1 MKPKLLAV
9 FNFISVLIAIAT
21 SYFTQ
26 AFKLNGNTIGSLS
39 KQPEYA
45 NLFTPAGYA
54 FAIWGLI
61 YLSLLAFTVY
71 HLIRVFK
78 QDKIENFLLQTG
90 GKLILAN
97 LATSAWV
104 VAWLYEYTAIS
115 VVLMFIALVALLRI
129 VVTTRMEVWDAPLPI
144 IAFNWWPICL
154 YAGWLSVAS
163 IANTAAF
170 LVKID
175 WQPFIFNE
183 VQYTLMM
190 IIVATIINLA
200 MIFYRNMREFAA
212 VGIWAL
218 VAIYFKQ
225 IDNQDSIAYTA
236 LIGAIV
242 IALYAAYHGF
252 KNRKTNPL
260 YRILNN

>member
-1 MKPKLLAV
+1 M
-9 FNFISVLIAIAT
+9 
-21 SYFTQ
+21 
-26 AFKLNGNTIGSLS
+26 
-39 KQPEYA
+39 
-45 NLFTPAGYA
+45 
-54 FAIWGLI
+54 
-61 YLSLLAFTVY
+61 
-71 HLIRVFK
+71 
-78 QDKIENFLLQTG
+78 
-90 GKLILAN
+90 ILAN

-175 WQPFIFNE
+175 WQPAIFNE
-183 VQYTLMM
+183 VQYTLIM

-225 IDNQDSIAYTA
+225 IDNQNSIAYTA

-260 YRILNN
+260 YRILNS

>member
-1 MKPKLLAV
+1 MKTKLLAV

-54 FAIWGLI
+54 FAIWGFI
-61 YLSLLAFTVY
+61 YLSLLAFSVF
-71 HLIRVFK
+71 HLIRIFK
-78 QDKIENFLLQTG
+78 QGKTEEFLLQTG
-90 GKLILAN
+90 SKLILAN

-115 VVLMFIALVALLRI
+115 VVLMFVALVALLRI
-129 VVTTRMEVWDAPLPI
+129 VVATRMEVWDAPLPI

-154 YAGWLSVAS
+154 YAGWISVAS

-183 VQYTLMM
+183 VQYTLIM

-225 IDNQDSIAYTA
+225 IENQDSIAYTA
-236 LIGAIV
+236 LVGAIV

-260 YRILNN
+260 YRILNS

>member
-1 MKPKLLAV
+1 MKTKLLAV

-26 AFKLNGNTIGSLS
+26 AFNLNGNTIGSLS

-61 YLSLLAFTVY
+61 YLSLLAFSVF

-78 QDKIENFLLQTG
+78 QGKKEDFLLQTG
-90 GKLILAN
+90 SKLILAN

-129 VVTTRMEVWDAPLPI
+129 VVVTRMEVWDAPRSI

-175 WQPFIFNE
+175 WQPAIFNE
-183 VQYTLMM
+183 VQYTLIM

-252 KNRKTNPL
+252 KNRKNNPL
-260 YRILNN
+260 YRILNS